1 MLGPQIET
9 LRGEL
14 LRFLPVES
22 VTRWADDLDLYFEG
36 LEAETRHL
44 LAGTTP
50 EVAEYVSIRERALM
64 LHPFFSLKE
73 IETQVVLPDHVH
85 YHPVIKRLKSL
96 AVRIIGWFNEFQSYD
111 KDIHTGMADL
121 NLINIVQGGYEYSL
135 NEAREWVFSLHE
147 RELAEFVHLQRNLPD
162 FGEWNDAVANHVHH
176 ISFVISGWRSVD
188 SLISRYDS
196 DTYIDEELLK
206 ASVRAPDSQ

>member
-1 MLGPQIET
+1 
-9 LRGEL
+9 
-14 LRFLPVES
+14 
-22 VTRWADDLDLYFEG
+22 
-36 LEAETRHL
+36 
-44 LAGTTP
+44 
-50 EVAEYVSIRERALM
+50 VAEYVSIRERVLM

-73 IETQVVLPDHVH
+73 IETQVVLPDHIH

-121 NLINIVQGGYEYSL
+121 NLISIVQRGYEYSL
-135 NEAREWVFSLHE
+135 NEAQEWVFSLHE
-147 RELAEFVHLQRNLPD
+147 RELAEFVHLQRSLPD

-196 DTYIDEELLK
+196 GTYIDQELLK
-206 ASVRAPDSQ
+206 ASVRAPDPNNIHTV